1 MTELTNTQRKAVETV
16 DRNVYVSAGAGTGKT
31 RVLVERFLY
40 LIERELARPHEILAI
55 TFTEKAAQE
64 MKARIAR
71 RLREQGLE
79 RARRELEN
87 AYIGTIHSF
96 CARIL
101 REHPIEAGVDPS
113 FRVLEEDDAH
123 LLQEGVLDQLIEA
136 RFQEPAIFDLLRIY
150 SEENVREA
158 IKQIANRAHTFGKS
172 IQEVAMKQSDVLSF
186 PRKQESKDV
195 DPRLRGD
202 DKQRLRNDPPPSVPN
217 DRMVGDDV
225 VEKVLEVL
233 KPLKVLKGKEEDCI
247 LVEEALQKPVS
258 NWNELEALKEIGKRF
273 RRQGKAKIEI
283 ETFRNFWDD
292 FISKNVEAFGQN
304 VREAF
309 LSLASD
315 FEIRYHAVK
324 RERSSLDFNDLER
337 EAVNLLSGSG
347 PTCEACKNLY
357 RRNFKYVMVDEFQD
371 TALLQDKLITLVS
384 HPNNLFI
391 VGDWRQSIY
400 GFRGAD
406 PSLFLEKEEMCSK
419 LNVGVRIRLVENFR
433 SRSELLNQINPFFE
447 KLWAEEKRSFEP
459 LEACRSFSDKTNPS
473 VEFLT
478 IERGEG
484 ESIEE
489 ARMNEARILAERIH
503 DLVASGAYEYR
514 DFAML
519 FRVATDIYYYEHE
532 LRNLGI
538 PYYVVSG
545 RGFYHQ
551 PEIRDLV
558 SFLELLENPH
568 LDIPLAA
575 VLRSP
580 LVQVSDDTLFW
591 LSNASKRVNPNTPLY
606 HALLKCHEI
615 SEIQEKDQTRLQ
627 SFRTFFFE
635 LLKQK
640 EKWAVSECL
649 ELILERTQYDRYV
662 LGSSHGKRHFANLKK
677 LVEIARELEIR
688 EPLHLGD
695 FIRYV
700 KGLETQEVRESEAQV
715 EALEGNVVKLM
726 TIHKAKGLE
735 FKVVIIPD
743 LNREGEKQAGRFL
756 LDPEYGLGFKIF
768 NEATRDFEETLS
780 YRKIKEKIIQ
790 NVREESKRL
799 LYVGMTRAEDHL
811 ILSGASKEEDG
822 KQKNE
827 ASEGNSFDDEAKWY
841 EWIDQ
846 WCTSGG
852 GFKRKVVQVPAK
864 KSGRIPLPLVEH
876 KKIKAVLELGEPL
889 KIKVPKG
896 VDRII
901 ESLKPITPVYF
912 ERIDLPVSAFSVFEH
927 DPDEYK
933 RIYELGVLP
942 EETDTKLEE
951 WKFEEDEAEISAADF
966 GTVIHKI
973 FEYLVSN
980 PKKADEKLPNLVHRF
995 AGNLGPNTRE
1005 EIFKLSNQFLESKS
1019 FTEIKQA
1026 KARHAEIPFV
1036 FRLRSGIIQGTLD
1049 LLYQTQDGTWVIL
1062 DYKTSRVDPNHLEE
1076 VASRYQSQLMLYAL
1090 ACHELLKIAVKH
1102 ASLYF
1107 VRVDQTFDFS
1117 LEAIDFTKLRS
1128 DFETMQK
1135 EIITQRKAWTH

>member
-1 MTELTNTQRKAVETV
+1 MTDLTNTQRKAVETV
-16 DRNVYVSAGAGTGKT
+16 DRNVCVSAGAGTGKT

-40 LIERELARPHEILAI
+40 LIECELARSHEILAI

-113 FRVLEEDDAH
+113 FRVLEEDEAH
-123 LLQEGVLDQLIEA
+123 ILQESVLDQLIEA
-136 RFQEPAIFDLLRIY
+136 RFQESAVFDLLRIY
-150 SEENVREA
+150 SEEGIREA
-158 IKQIANRAHTFGKS
+158 IKQIANRIHTFGKS
-172 IQEVAMKQSDVLSF
+172 ISEISTRQHGGSATIFGGTLVLS
-186 PRKQESKDV
+186 KAKSQDGIIK
-195 DPRLRGD
+195 
-202 DKQRLRNDPPPSVPN
+202 KI
-217 DRMVGDDV
+217 
-225 VEKVLEVL
+225 LEAL
-233 KPLKVLKGKEEDCI
+233 KPLKALKGKEEDCI
-247 LVEEALQKPVS
+247 LVEETLQEPVS
-258 NWNELEALKEIGKRF
+258 NWNEIETLKEIGKRF
-273 RRQGKAKIEI
+273 RKQGKAKVEI
-283 ETFRNFWDD
+283 ETFRNVWDD
-292 FISKNVEAFGQN
+292 FISANVEMFGQN
-304 VREAF
+304 VRDTF
-309 LSLASD
+309 LNLASD
-315 FEIRYHAVK
+315 FETRYRAIK
-324 RERSSLDFNDLER
+324 EERSSLDFNDLER
-337 EAVNLLSGSG
+337 RAVNLLSGNE
-347 PTCEACKNLY
+347 PTSEACRNIY
-357 RRNFKYVMVDEFQD
+357 RKNFKYVMVDEFQD
-371 TALLQDKLITLVS
+371 TAPLQDKLITLVS
-384 HPNNLFI
+384 RPNNLFV

-419 LNVGVRIRLVENFR
+419 PDAGEQIRLTENFR

-447 KLWAEEKRSFEP
+447 KLWVEEKKSFEALKAYRTFP
-459 LEACRSFSDKTNPS
+459 VKTNPS

-478 IERGEG
+478 IEREEN

-489 ARMNEARILAERIH
+489 ARMKEARILAERIH
-503 DLVASGAYEYR
+503 DLVTSGAYEYR

-519 FRVATDIYYYEHE
+519 FRVATDIYYYEHA
-532 LRNLGI
+532 LKNLAI

-551 PEIRDLV
+551 PEIRDLI

-580 LVQVSDDTLFW
+580 LVQVSDDALFW
-591 LSNASKRVNPNTPLY
+591 LSNASKQLNPNTPLY
-606 HALLKCHEI
+606 HAFLKCHEI
-615 SEIQEKDQTRLQ
+615 SEIQEKDQMRLQ

-635 LLKQK
+635 LLAQK

-649 ELILERTQYDRYV
+649 ELILENTEYDRYV
-662 LGSSHGKRHFANLKK
+662 LGSPHGKRHFANLRK
-677 LVEIARELEIR
+677 LVEIARELETR

-735 FKVVIIPD
+735 FKAVLIPD
-743 LNREGEKQAGRFL
+743 LNREGEKRTSRFL
-756 LDPEYGLGFKIF
+756 LDLEYGLAFKVF
-768 NEATRDFEETLS
+768 NEATRDFEETFS
-780 YRKIKEKIIQ
+780 YRKIKEKMIR
-790 NVREESKRL
+790 NTREESKRL
-799 LYVGMTRAEDHL
+799 LYVGMTRARDHL
-811 ILSGASKEEDG
+811 ILSGASKEEENSKQENKTGEENDFDG
-822 KQKNE
+822 KAN
-827 ASEGNSFDDEAKWY
+827 WY

-846 WCTSGG
+846 WSISGAGFERHAVQTSE
-852 GFKRKVVQVPAK
+852 RKA
-864 KSGRIPLPLVEH
+864 GRIPSPLAEH
-876 KKIKAVLELGEPL
+876 QKIKTALEAGKSIP
-889 KIKVPKG
+889 IKTPEG
-896 VDRII
+896 VDQMI
-901 ESLKPITPVYF
+901 ESLKPITPVHF

-927 DPDEYK
+927 DPDEY
-933 RIYELGVLP
+933 RRVYELGVLP

-951 WKFEEDEAEISAADF
+951 WKSEEDETEISAADF

-973 FEYLVSN
+973 FEHLVSI
-980 PKKADEKLPNLVHRF
+980 PKKADERLPNLVHRF
-995 AGNLGPNTRE
+995 AGNLEPNTRE
-1005 EIFKLSNQFLESKS
+1005 EIFKLSNQFLKSKTFS
-1019 FTEIKQA
+1019 EIKQA

-1036 FRLRSGIIQGTLD
+1036 FRLKGGIIQGTLD
-1049 LLYQTQDGTWVIL
+1049 LLYQTQDDMWVIL
-1062 DYKTSRVDPNHLEE
+1062 DYKTSEVDLNHLEE
-1076 VASRYQSQLMLYAL
+1076 AAGRYRSQLMLYAL
-1090 ACHELLKIAVKH
+1090 ACHELLKISVKR

-1107 VRVDQTFDFS
+1107 VRVDQTFYFS

-1128 DFETMQK
+1128 DFEAIQK
-1135 EIITQRKAWTH
+1135 EIITQQKAWTQR